1 LREDLTE
8 ILFTDGGRLSL
19 RIPDAVARRY
29 HLTDGVEMEIVPTEE
44 GIMLRPL
51 GVEPWFSIEWEQA
64 LEDVLEYYGP
74 VLERIGE

>member
-1 LREDLTE
+1 MREDLTE
-8 ILFTDGGRLSL
+8 TLFTDGGRLSL

-29 HLTDGVEMEIVPTEE
+29 HLTEGVEMEIVQTEE

>member
-1 LREDLTE
+1 MHEDLTE
-8 ILFTDGGRLSL
+8 TLFAAGGRLGL
-19 RIPDAVARRY
+19 CIPEVVAKRY
-29 HLTDGVEMEIVPTEE
+29 HLTEGVEIQIVQTEE

-64 LEDVLEYYGP
+64 LEDVLQYYGS